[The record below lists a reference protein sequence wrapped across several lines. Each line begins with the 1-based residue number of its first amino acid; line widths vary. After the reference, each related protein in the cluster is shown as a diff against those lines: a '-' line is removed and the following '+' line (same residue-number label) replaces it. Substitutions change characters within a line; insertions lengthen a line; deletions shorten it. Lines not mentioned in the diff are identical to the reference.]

1 MVTSWITKEIKLHSI
16 FDKGL
21 ATSLW
26 LFLFLITIFKKR
38 DGFQNKKK

>member
-1 MVTSWITKEIKLHSI
+1 MTSWIIKEIKLQSI

-26 LFLFLITIFKKR
+26 LFLFLITIFEKR
-38 DGFQNKKK
+38 DGFKNKN